1 MELLA
6 DENVK
11 PEWLQ
16 ALLDD
21 GHDVTRVV
29 DLSDLGPSA
38 VDRDILALA
47 RTRDLVLLTADQ
59 TDFGDPWTDDHAG
72 VIVVTDLTRSG
83 GELRR
88 AVRRLDDAV
97 PDLSGQVAYAG
108 DWL

>member
-6 DENVK
+6 DENVT

-16 ALLDD
+16 ALRDD
-21 GHDVTRVV
+21 GHAVTRVV
-29 DLSDLGPSA
+29 DVTDLGPSA
-38 VDRDILALA
+38 VDRDVLAIA
-47 RTRDLVLLTADQ
+47 RTRNLVLLTADQ
-59 TDFGDPWTDDHAG
+59 TDFGDPWTDEHAG

-88 AVRRLDDAV
+88 AVRWIDEAV
-97 PDLSGQVAYAG
+97 PDLSGLVAFDS

>member
-11 PEWLQ
+11 TEWLP
-16 ALLDD
+16 ALRDD
-21 GHDVTRVV
+21 VVRVV
-29 DLSDLGPSA
+29 DVEDLGPSA
-38 VDRDILALA
+38 VDRDVLTMA
-47 RTRDLVLLTADQ
+47 RTRGRVLLTADQ
-59 TDFGDPWTDDHAG
+59 ADFGDPWTDDHAG

-88 AVRRLDDAV
+88 VVRRIDESV
-97 PDLSGQVAYAG
+97 PDLTGLVAYAS